1 MLHAFPRSCIPKVT
15 FTFLFA
21 QVFLKLKRMSF
32 IKSTFSFSVIHNIKC
47 QEKPQDWCTG
57 LKQTPPSVWLA
68 ALLSAVDSCIKMRMA
83 QHDCSGWM
91 G

>member
-1 MLHAFPRSCIPKVT
+1 MLHSFPRSCTPKVT

-21 QVFLKLKRMSF
+21 QEFLKLKRMSF
-32 IKSTFSFSVIHNIKC
+32 IQSIILFTAILNQYIV
-47 QEKPQDWCTG
+47 KPQDWCTD

-68 ALLSAVDSCIKMRMA
+68 APLSAVDSCIKIRMA